1 MIDALISRDN
11 EYFYGTRYKTK
22 RDIVEKNPDGTIKS
36 KTASGTQG
44 DFFQYE
50 ILESRRRSY
59 GTIINNLIATQG
71 RFTIKTNWDLNFR
84 PKEYIVDNNGTRW
97 QIAEVQKLREEA
109 NPNVN
114 AILKENPD
122 TDYILS
128 LVEVDNVEN
137 AQ

>member
-22 RDIVEKNPDGTIKS
+22 RDIVDQESGARIS
-36 KTASGTQG
+36 SGTQG

-50 ILESRRRSY
+50 ILEGKRKSY
-59 GTIINNLIATQG
+59 GTIINNLIAMQG
-71 RFTIKTNWDLNFR
+71 RLTIKTNWDLDFR
-84 PKEYIVDNNGTRW
+84 PKEYIVDNDGMRW

-114 AILKENPD
+114 AILKQNPD

-128 LVEVDNVEN
+128 LVEVDNPGELK
-137 AQ
+137 